1 MLGTDRW
8 AVLSWP
14 VVAVS
19 RLLPVVIL
27 AAGIAVPAA
36 VWSQL
41 PASRPGPLLFS
52 LFPAVVG
59 SVVLVPQALHPVVM
73 QPERFDGP
81 LPLAF
86 LPGLLVAFV
95 RTKLGQLALG
105 LFLLSEATARSV
117 GLTLES
123 VNSAKWHFPFE
134 VFLFGLVGSL
144 LIALCG
150 SLTLRRFG

>member
-1 MLGTDRW
+1 MLGADRR

-19 RLLPVVIL
+19 RLLPVALV

-41 PASRPGPLLFS
+41 PPSRPGPLLFA

-59 SVVLVPQALHPVVM
+59 SVVIVPQALHPVVM
-73 QPERFDGP
+73 SPERFEGP
-81 LPLAF
+81 LPVAF

-105 LFLLSEATARSV
+105 LFLLTEATARSV
-117 GLTLES
+117 GFTLES
-123 VNSAKWHFPFE
+123 VNSAKWHLPFE
-134 VFLFGLVGSL
+134 VFIIGVVGSL

-150 SLTLRRFG
+150 ALTLHRFG